1 MYGYAYRVKRLM
13 MASAALTGSF
23 GVYMPLSAQEP
34 APSEPTELAPIEVS
48 GGRNSSTAAP
58 PLVRS
63 KVGNALQ
70 SLPAAVS
77 TITEEEIRTLNVD
90 RDISN
95 IYRRVPGVVANNIDQ
110 GDTGNGFRMR
120 GFATNGTH
128 GADVAVS
135 VDGVPQNIPS
145 SQGGAGHG
153 PVFLEWLTP
162 QMIKRVD
169 VIKGP
174 VSALYGDQNRAGAVN
189 IETLDGSDVA
199 SSIGVD
205 VASFDGRRTNLV
217 LGGEHEGLESLLVTD
232 IYRTNGYRKA
242 AQTQRDNYF
251 WKLSKVIGDAKYSAR
266 FSHYESDFRNDGY
279 LNLPALRAGILSRR
293 DTDNLYG
300 FGNANRNT
308 YVLNRAPVDGEAGLY
323 YTAYYEDFRR
333 VRGISNGT
341 NTHNYGKD
349 DRDIYGGRLAYN
361 FVYEDTASLM
371 VGTDVRR
378 DKGDAFRQQY
388 RNFQPTQN
396 FYYDFDMDLITYGV
410 FAQGQYKPIDSLKLL
425 AGIRHDRF
433 DYDIDNLKF
442 RDASTGYNSSVTTP
456 KFGLAWTPVN
466 QLELF
471 TNVAQG
477 FRSPAAEY
485 ISSGSSSALPL
496 RDTGGQINGSVRPSK
511 VKSYDIGF
519 TLRPSDR
526 LSTTTEFYYIQNDS
540 ETVQTSP
547 GVYEQVGDTVRR
559 GVETSFNYQ
568 ATSTVS
574 TYASYGRIIDA
585 EVTNPTP
592 GIGARLVVPEHTY
605 KAGVQYRDGFMGGQ
619 LTLNADANHLGG
631 IPYYVGSDRQTM
643 PPYTRYDLRASY
655 DFSDYQFSVYG
666 TFQPHRYGSEVA
678 YGTNSGL
685 VIVPQPS
692 TTLGASVRYFF

>member
-1 MYGYAYRVKRLM
+1 
-13 MASAALTGSF
+13 
-23 GVYMPLSAQEP
+23 
-34 APSEPTELAPIEVS
+34 
-48 GGRNSSTAAP
+48 
-58 PLVRS
+58 
-63 KVGNALQ
+63 
-70 SLPAAVS
+70 
-77 TITEEEIRTLNVD
+77 
-90 RDISN
+90 
-95 IYRRVPGVVANNIDQ
+95 
-110 GDTGNGFRMR
+110 
-120 GFATNGTH
+120 
-128 GADVAVS
+128 
-135 VDGVPQNIPS
+135 
-145 SQGGAGHG
+145 
-153 PVFLEWLTP
+153 
-162 QMIKRVD
+162 
-169 VIKGP
+169 
-174 VSALYGDQNRAGAVN
+174 
-189 IETLDGSDVA
+189 
-199 SSIGVD
+199 
-205 VASFDGRRTNLV
+205 
-217 LGGEHEGLESLLVTD
+217 
-232 IYRTNGYRKA
+232 
-242 AQTQRDNYF
+242 
-251 WKLSKVIGDAKYSAR
+251 
-266 FSHYESDFRNDGY
+266 
-279 LNLPALRAGILSRR
+279 
-293 DTDNLYG
+293 
-300 FGNANRNT
+300 
-308 YVLNRAPVDGEAGLY
+308 
-323 YTAYYEDFRR
+323 
-333 VRGISNGT
+333 
-341 NTHNYGKD
+341 
-349 DRDIYGGRLAYN
+349 
-361 FVYEDTASLM
+361 M

-496 RDTGGQINGSVRPSK
+496 RDTGGQINGSLRPSK

-519 TLRPSDR
+519 TLRPSDQ

-540 ETVQTSP
+540 ETAQTSP

-585 EVTNPTP
+585 EVTNPAP

-619 LTLNADANHLGG
+619 LTLNADAYHLGG

-655 DFSDYQFSVYG
+655 DYSDYQFSVYG